1 MYEKENNTMGIH
13 DYTVKK
19 IDGEYAI
26 LREDN
31 TGEEILVA
39 LFLLPEET
47 DEGVRLHYENLM
59 YSVI

>member
-1 MYEKENNTMGIH
+1 MGIH